1 MKYLIILLPIL
12 AITACRKEVK
22 LKLPE
27 AASKPVVYAYI
38 SPDDTVIKV
47 KVTRSMP
54 LFEPFNEANF
64 EPQRNATVLLSN
76 SAKEVQLTFNSSTG
90 NYEIKTDA
98 FSIDYGMTYKLK
110 VTLQNGQT
118 AEGETRVPS
127 KAVKINHA
135 NYTLRNMSTGT
146 ILNVFAS
153 YTDDPS
159 TTNYYSLFVSSIDTL
174 GSDTIYRGIDE
185 REFSSSPEVQG
196 GEQKLMLGLYDS
208 VSVKRA
214 IGFDCYL
221 LNCSKDYYLFYKS
234 VYSYSGGSPFSE
246 PMPMYSNI
254 VNGFGVF
261 AAYTNDKKRI
271 IK

>member
-12 AITACRKEVK
+12 AIIACRKEVK

-27 AASKPVVYAYI
+27 ASSKPVVFAYI
-38 SPDDTVIKV
+38 SPDDTIIKV

-64 EPQRNATVLLSN
+64 EPQRNAKVLLSN
-76 SAKEVQLTFNSSTG
+76 SVKEVQLAFNSSTG
-90 NYEIKTDA
+90 NYEIKTEEFA
-98 FSIDYGMTYKLK
+98 IDYGMTYKLK

-127 KAVKINHA
+127 KAAKINHA
-135 NYTLRNMSTGT
+135 RYSLRTINTST
-146 ILNVFAS
+146 ILNVFVS
-153 YTDDPS
+153 YDDDPS
-159 TTNYYSLFVSSIDTL
+159 TANYYNLFVSSIDTIGL
-174 GSDTIYRGIDE
+174 DTLYRGIDE
-185 REFSSSPEVQG
+185 REFSPSPEVQG

-261 AAYTNDKKRI
+261 AAYASDKKRI
-271 IK
+271 MK

>member
-12 AITACRKEVK
+12 AMSACRKEVN

-27 AASKPVVYAYI
+27 AASKPVVFAYI
-38 SPDDTVIKV
+38 SPDDTIIKV

-54 LFEPFNEANF
+54 LFEPFKEENF
-64 EPQRNATVLLSN
+64 EPQSNAKVFLSY
-76 SAKEVQLTFNSSTG
+76 SGKEVQLAFNSFTG
-90 NYEIKTDA
+90 NYEINTEA
-98 FSIDYGMTYKLK
+98 FAIEYGMTYKLK

-127 KAVKINHA
+127 KAVKINNAH
-135 NYTLRNMSTGT
+135 YSLRAINTST
-146 ILNVFAS
+146 ILNVFVS
-153 YTDDPS
+153 YNDDPS
-159 TTNYYSLFVSSIDTL
+159 NANYYSLFVSSIDTTGL
-174 GSDTIYRGIDE
+174 DTIYTGIDG
-185 REFSSSPEVQG
+185 REFSPSPEVQG

-221 LNCSKDYYLFYKS
+221 LNCSKEYYLFYKS

-246 PMPMYSNI
+246 PVPMYSNI
-254 VNGFGVF
+254 LNGFGVF
-261 AAYTNDKKRI
+261 AAYTSDKKRI
-271 IK
+271 LK

>member
-1 MKYLIILLPIL
+1 MKYLIILLPVL
-12 AITACRKEVK
+12 AITACRKEVN

-27 AASKPVVYAYI
+27 TTSKPVVFAYI
-38 SPDDTVIKV
+38 SPEDTLIKV

-54 LFEPFNEANF
+54 LFKPFNEANF
-64 EPQRNATVLLSN
+64 EPYTNAKVVLSN
-76 SAKEVQLTFNSSTG
+76 TAKEVQLPFNSSTG
-90 NYEIKTDA
+90 NYEIKTAA
-98 FSIDYGMTYKLK
+98 FGIEYGMWYKLK

-127 KAVKINHA
+127 KSVKINTA
-135 NYTLRNMSTGT
+135 QYALRTVNAST
-146 ILNVFAS
+146 ILNVFVT
-153 YTDDPS
+153 YHDDH
-159 TTNYYSLFVSSIDTL
+159 TVENYYNLFVCSMDTI
-174 GSDTIYRGIDE
+174 GSDTLYRGVDD
-185 REFSSSPEVQG
+185 REFSVSPEVQG

-221 LNCSKDYYLFYKS
+221 LNCSKEYYLFYKS

-254 VNGFGVF
+254 TNGYGVF
-261 AAYTNDKKRI
+261 AAYTHDRKRI
-271 IK
+271 FK